1 MTEEELRA
9 GVIDCLR
16 RAHFMNE
23 AFIHGEEYIRKNRAW
38 IEWEFERKLKRMTNA
53 EWERVIKAYIEALKP
68 RKDGNS
74 DTLERRRLSS
84 VYQREGA
91 DREEAVEVSQREA
104 DRDRSENGRDDQ
116 V

>member
-16 RAHFMNE
+16 LAHFMNE
-23 AFIHGEEYIRKNRAW
+23 AFLHGEEYIRKNFAW
-38 IEWEFERKLKRMTNA
+38 IEWEFERQLKQMTKSD
-53 EWERVIKAYIEALKP
+53 WERHIKAYIEALKDVEHD
-68 RKDGNS
+68 KM
-74 DTLERRRLSS
+74 ERRRLSS
-84 VYQREGA
+84 VHKREDS

-104 DRDRSENGRDDQ
+104 DRNRSENGRNDQ